1 MKAATRS
8 LLDAARPVPGDTLI
22 EIKSGL
28 NGVRGVREALL
39 DLAYAL
45 QGRPASKR
53 GLLVLVEP
61 RITRARLAHEWELA
75 SKTFRPNIGDR
86 LGIVLMER
94 NELREFRGK
103 LKPAMRNR
111 LRKLVDREVGRSRPN
126 LPRIEYQPEIL
137 KILVHEWLLN
147 RGPITAE
154 RLARSAG
161 CTYPTVASALGR
173 LAPLL
178 LRHSDRSVELNQFP
192 TQAWAGLLASGDR
205 IRHTLRFA
213 DRSGTPRSPDLLI
226 RRLARLG
233 RSDIAI
239 GGVVGAKNLYGDLDI
254 VGVPRLDVTVH
265 CPQHHLD
272 ISFVQRAD
280 PALVLTQSH
289 DEPAILAV
297 HVIRRKEP
305 FFIPG
310 LDTVP
315 RADPVEC
322 LSDLHEMHLEAQARE
337 LFSFF
342 AKSRSSTS

>member
-1 MKAATRS
+1 MKAAAKHALT
-8 LLDAARPVPGDTLI
+8 AARHVADGTLI
-22 EIKSGL
+22 EVKTGL
-28 NGVRGVREALL
+28 NAVRSVREALL

-45 QGRPASKR
+45 QERPASKR

-61 RITRARLAHEWELA
+61 RITRARLAQEWELA

-86 LGIVLMER
+86 LGMVLIER
-94 NELREFRGK
+94 NELQEFRGR

-111 LRKLVDREVGRSRPN
+111 LRQMVDMEVGRAGPN
-126 LPRIEYQPEIL
+126 LPRIEYYPEIL
-137 KILVHEWLLN
+137 KILLHEWLRG

-154 RLARSAG
+154 RLARFAG
-161 CTYPTVASALGR
+161 CTYPTVASALRR

-192 TQAWAGLLASGDR
+192 TQAWTGLLASSDR

-213 DRSGTPRSPDLLI
+213 DRSGTPRSPDALI

-239 GGVVGAKNLYGDLDI
+239 GGVVGAKSLYGNLDI
-254 VGVPRLDVTVH
+254 VGVPRVDVTVH

-272 ISFVQRAD
+272 TSFVQQAD
-280 PALVLTQSH
+280 PALVLTQRH
-289 DEPAILAV
+289 DEPATLVV
-297 HVIRRKEP
+297 HVIRRKES
-305 FFIPG
+305 FFTPG
-310 LDTVP
+310 LDAVP

-322 LSDLHEMHLEAQARE
+322 LSDLHEMHLEAQAQE

-342 AKSRSSTS
+342 AKQRSSVP